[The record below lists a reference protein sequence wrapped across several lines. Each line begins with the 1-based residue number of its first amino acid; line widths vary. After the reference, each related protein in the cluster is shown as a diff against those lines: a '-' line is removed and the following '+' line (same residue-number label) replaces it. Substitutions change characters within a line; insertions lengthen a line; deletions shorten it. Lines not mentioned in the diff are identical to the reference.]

1 MADIVREIEITAA
14 LSSDYQAA
22 FNAASSIARSTSA
35 ELDKLTKREADL
47 AKMTEIAGKAA
58 AASAENDAKA
68 VEKLQGEYNKLA
80 DKLGLVDRS
89 AEGVAAEL
97 KRVGDSKKEIQALN
111 KSAARS
117 AEIGRLAKD
126 ITAYTKAAQKIK
138 DPSLTAALEKMK
150 KRFRELGGVIPDKKK
165 AAGFFSTLRNGLT
178 HVPGPLS
185 SVMQSLSAVR
195 EAFST
200 TGGKAAIAIGAV
212 VAVGAAA
219 SKAAKAMWDLGV
231 DTMRAGDQIAKT
243 SRQLGIDAEAYQ
255 EFAYAVGLG
264 GASEKDFE
272 AALRQLNKEMEAA
285 QSGNRRAS
293 DAFRALG
300 VSMDEV
306 RSMNVEEMFVRLSD
320 ALSQV
325 DDAAARTRTTMTL
338 FGEGG
343 TKVATAIAGGS
354 AELERLRKEARDA
367 GYVLA
372 SDSLKKAEEANDNFT
387 RAQLQLRG
395 VARQLGVEV
404 MPVVNDVLV
413 EFVRLIRD
421 NREDLA
427 EFAKILGS
435 GFSTAAVVAAKAVGV
450 VNAAVEIFGE
460 GLKFWQNLF
469 ADVLTF
475 TTDGILWAS
484 GSLRDF
490 LDKVPGW
497 VTSALDA
504 VRDKL
509 ETWFTGA
516 KSRVQSWITSVVDA
530 VVQTILEKID
540 WLTSALRDVPL
551 LGGLFG
557 DSGPAVGGGVTVN
570 INNSV
575 DARGAEPGV
584 GATVQRAIANV
595 TSSSGERAAAALAEY
610 NGLSYSGASR

>member
-22 FNAASSIARSTSA
+22 FSAASSIARSTSA

-68 VEKLQGEYNKLA
+68 VEKLQSEYNKLA
-80 DKLGLVDRS
+80 DRLGLVDRS

-150 KRFRELGGVIPDKKK
+150 KRFRELGGVIPDKRKP
-165 AAGFFSTLRNGLT
+165 AGFFSTLRDGLT
-178 HVPGPLS
+178 RVPGPMS

-195 EAFST
+195 DAFST
-200 TGGKAAIAIGAV
+200 TGGKAAIAVGAV
-212 VAVGAAA
+212 MAVGAAA

-272 AALRQLNKEMEAA
+272 TALRQLNKQMEAA
-285 QSGNRRAS
+285 QSGNRRAA

-325 DDAAARTRTTMTL
+325 DDTAAKTRTTMAL
-338 FGEGG
+338 FGESGV
-343 TKVATAIAGGS
+343 KVATAIAGGS

-367 GYVLA
+367 GYVLTG
-372 SDSLKKAEEANDNFT
+372 DSLKKAEEANDNFT

-404 MPVVNDVLV
+404 MPVVNDTLV
-413 EFVRLIRD
+413 EFIQLIRD

-427 EFAKILGS
+427 TFVKILGG
-435 GFSTAAVVAAKAVGV
+435 GFSTAAVVAAKAVGT

-460 GLKFWQNLF
+460 GLKFWQGLV
-469 ADVLTF
+469 ADVLIGAEGLIF
-475 TTDGILWAS
+475 KGV
-484 GSLRDF
+484 DF
-490 LDKVPGW
+490 VESVPGR
-497 VTSALDA
+497 VMAALGEVA
-504 VRDKL
+504 ARV
-509 ETWFTGA
+509 EVWFGGA
-516 KSRVQSWITSVVDA
+516 KSRVQSWITSVVNA

-540 WLTSALRDVPL
+540 WLTNALRDVPL
-551 LGGLFG
+551 LGGLLG
-557 DSGPAVGGGVTVN
+557 GSGPAIGGGSVTVN
-570 INNSV
+570 INNAV
-575 DARGAEPGV
+575 DARGADPGV

-595 TSSSGERAAAALAEY
+595 TASSGERAAAALAEY

>member
-126 ITAYTKAAQKIK
+126 ITAYTKAAQKVK

-150 KRFRELGGVIPDKKK
+150 KRFRELGGVIPDKRKP
-165 AAGFFSTLRNGLT
+165 AGFFSTLRDGLMR
-178 HVPGPLS
+178 VPGPMS

-195 EAFST
+195 DAFST
-200 TGGKAAIAIGAV
+200 TGGKAAIAVGAV
-212 VAVGAAA
+212 MAVGAAA

-272 AALRQLNKEMEAA
+272 TALRQLNRQMEAA
-285 QSGNRRAS
+285 QSGNRRAA

-325 DDAAARTRTTMTL
+325 DDTAAKTRTTMAL
-338 FGEGG
+338 FGESGI
-343 TKVATAIAGGS
+343 KVATAIAGGS

-367 GYVLA
+367 GYVLTG
-372 SDSLKKAEEANDNFT
+372 DSLKKAEEANDNFT

-404 MPVVNDVLV
+404 MPVVNDTLV
-413 EFVRLIRD
+413 EFIQLIRD

-427 EFAKILGS
+427 TFVKILGG
-435 GFSTAAVVAAKAVGV
+435 GFSTAAVIAAKAVGT

-460 GLKFWQNLF
+460 GLKFWQGLV
-469 ADVLTF
+469 ADVLIGAEGLIF
-475 TTDGILWAS
+475 KGV
-484 GSLRDF
+484 DF
-490 LDKVPGW
+490 VESVPGR
-497 VTSALDA
+497 VMAALSEVA
-504 VRDKL
+504 ARV
-509 ETWFTGA
+509 EVWFGEA
-516 KSRVQSWITSVVDA
+516 KSRVQSWITSVVNA

-557 DSGPAVGGGVTVN
+557 DSGPAVGGGSVTVN
-570 INNSV
+570 INNAV
-575 DARGAEPGV
+575 DARGADPGV

-595 TSSSGERAAAALAEY
+595 TASSGERAAAALAEY

>member
-68 VEKLQGEYNKLA
+68 VEKLQTEYNKLA

-150 KRFRELGGVIPDKKK
+150 KRFRELGGVIPDKRKP
-165 AAGFFSTLRNGLT
+165 AGFFSTLRDGLNR
-178 HVPGPLS
+178 VPGPLS
-185 SVMQSLSAVR
+185 GVMQSLSAVR
-195 EAFST
+195 DAFST
-200 TGGKAAIAIGAV
+200 TGGKAAIAVGAV
-212 VAVGAAA
+212 MAVGAAA

-272 AALRQLNKEMEAA
+272 VALRQLNKQMEAA
-285 QSGNRRAS
+285 QSGNKRAA

-325 DDAAARTRTTMTL
+325 DDTAAKTRTTMAL
-338 FGEGG
+338 FGEQGN
-343 TKVATAIAGGS
+343 KIATAIAGGS

-372 SDSLKKAEEANDNFT
+372 GDSLKKAEEASDNFT

-404 MPVVNDVLV
+404 MPVVNDMLV
-413 EFVRLIRD
+413 EFTQLIRD

-427 EFAKILGS
+427 TFARILGS
-435 GFSTAAVVAAKAVGV
+435 GFSTAAVVAAKAVGT

-460 GLKFWQNLF
+460 GLKFWQGLV
-469 ADVLTF
+469 ADVLIGAEGLIF
-475 TTDGILWAS
+475 KGV
-484 GSLRDF
+484 DF
-490 LDKVPGW
+490 VESVPGR
-497 VTSALDA
+497 VMSALGEVA
-504 VRDKL
+504 ARV
-509 ETWFTGA
+509 EVWFGEA
-516 KSRVQSWITSVVDA
+516 KSRVQSWITSVVNA

-557 DSGPAVGGGVTVN
+557 DSGPAVGGGGSVTVN

-575 DARGAEPGV
+575 DARGADPGV

-595 TSSSGERAAAALAEY
+595 TASSGERAAAALAEY

>member
-97 KRVGDSKKEIQALN
+97 KRVGDSEKEIQALN

-165 AAGFFSTLRNGLT
+165 PAGFFSTLRDGLNR
-178 HVPGPLS
+178 VPGPLS
-185 SVMQSLSAVR
+185 GVMQSLSAVR
-195 EAFST
+195 DAFST
-200 TGGKAAIAIGAV
+200 TGGKAAIAVGAV

-219 SKAAKAMWDLGV
+219 AKAAKAMWDLGV

-272 AALRQLNKEMEAA
+272 MALRQLNKQMEAA
-285 QSGNRRAS
+285 QSGNRRAA

-320 ALSQV
+320 ALSRV
-325 DDAAARTRTTMTL
+325 DDTAAKTRTTMAL
-338 FGEGG
+338 FGEHGN
-343 TKVATAIAGGS
+343 KVATAIAGGS

-367 GYVLA
+367 GYVLTG
-372 SDSLKKAEEANDNFT
+372 DSLKKAEEANDNFT
-387 RAQLQLRG
+387 RAQLELRG

-404 MPVVNDVLV
+404 MPVVNDTLV
-413 EFVRLIRD
+413 EFVQLIRD

-427 EFAKILGS
+427 TFVKILGG
-435 GFSTAAVVAAKAVGV
+435 GFSTAAVVAAKAVGT

-460 GLKFWQNLF
+460 GLKFWQELV
-469 ADVLTF
+469 ADVLIGAEGLIF
-475 TTDGILWAS
+475 KGV
-484 GSLRDF
+484 DF
-490 LDKVPGW
+490 VESVPGR
-497 VTSALDA
+497 VMAALGEVA
-504 VRDKL
+504 SRV
-509 ETWFTGA
+509 EAWFGEA
-516 KSRVQSWITSVVDA
+516 KSRVQSWITSVVNA

-551 LGGLFG
+551 LGGLLG
-557 DSGPAVGGGVTVN
+557 DSGPAIGGGSVTVN

-575 DARGAEPGV
+575 DARGADPGV

>member
-138 DPSLTAALEKMK
+138 DPALTAALEKMK
-150 KRFRELGGVIPDKKK
+150 KRFRELGGVIPDKRKP
-165 AAGFFSTLRNGLT
+165 AGFFSTLRDGLNR
-178 HVPGPLS
+178 VPGPLS
-185 SVMQSLSAVR
+185 GVMQSLSAVR
-195 EAFST
+195 DAFST
-200 TGGKAAIAIGAV
+200 TGGKAAIAVGAV

-272 AALRQLNKEMEAA
+272 VALRQLNRQMEAA
-285 QSGNRRAS
+285 QSGNKRAT

-300 VSMDEV
+300 VTMDEV

-325 DDAAARTRTTMTL
+325 DDTAAKTRTTMAL
-338 FGEGG
+338 FGEQGN
-343 TKVATAIAGGS
+343 KVATAIAGGS

-372 SDSLKKAEEANDNFT
+372 GDSLKKAEEANDNFT

-404 MPVVNDVLV
+404 MPVVNDMLV
-413 EFVRLIRD
+413 EFIQLIRD

-427 EFAKILGS
+427 TFVKILGG
-435 GFSTAAVVAAKAVGV
+435 GFSTAAVVAAKAVGT
-450 VNAAVEIFGE
+450 VNAAVEIFGA
-460 GLKFWQNLF
+460 GLKFWQGLV
-469 ADVLTF
+469 ADVLIGAEGLIF
-475 TTDGILWAS
+475 KGV
-484 GSLRDF
+484 DF
-490 LDKVPGW
+490 VESVPGR
-497 VTSALDA
+497 VMSALGEVA
-504 VRDKL
+504 ARV
-509 ETWFTGA
+509 EVWFGEA
-516 KSRVQSWITSVVDA
+516 KSRVQSWITSVVNA

-540 WLTSALRDVPL
+540 WLTNALRDVPL

-557 DSGPAVGGGVTVN
+557 DSGPAVGGGSVTVN
-570 INNSV
+570 INNAV
-575 DARGAEPGV
+575 DARGADPGV

-595 TSSSGERAAAALAEY
+595 TASSGERAAAALAEY

>member
-150 KRFRELGGVIPDKKK
+150 KRFRELGGVIPDKRKP
-165 AAGFFSTLRNGLT
+165 AGFFSTLRDGLNR
-178 HVPGPLS
+178 VPGPLS
-185 SVMQSLSAVR
+185 GVMQSLSAVR
-195 EAFST
+195 DAFST
-200 TGGKAAIAIGAV
+200 TGGKAAIAVGAV

-272 AALRQLNKEMEAA
+272 TALRQLNKQMEAA
-285 QSGNRRAS
+285 QSGNKRAA

-325 DDAAARTRTTMTL
+325 DDTAAKTRTTMAL
-338 FGEGG
+338 FGEQGN
-343 TKVATAIAGGS
+343 KIATAIAGGS

-367 GYVLA
+367 GYVLTG
-372 SDSLKKAEEANDNFT
+372 DSLKKAEEANDNFT

-404 MPVVNDVLV
+404 MPVVNDMLV
-413 EFVRLIRD
+413 EFIQLIRD

-427 EFAKILGS
+427 TFVKILGG
-435 GFSTAAVVAAKAVGV
+435 GFSTAAVVAAKAVGA

-460 GLKFWQNLF
+460 GLKFWQGLV
-469 ADVLTF
+469 ADVLIGAEGLIF
-475 TTDGILWAS
+475 KGV
-484 GSLRDF
+484 DF
-490 LDKVPGW
+490 VESVPGR
-497 VTSALDA
+497 VMAALGEVA
-504 VRDKL
+504 SRV
-509 ETWFTGA
+509 EVWFGEA
-516 KSRVQSWITSVVDA
+516 KSRVQSWITSVVNA

-557 DSGPAVGGGVTVN
+557 DSGPAVGGGSVTVN
-570 INNSV
+570 ISNSV
-575 DARGAEPGV
+575 DARGADPGV

>member
-22 FNAASSIARSTSA
+22 FSAASSIARSTSA
-35 ELDKLTKREADL
+35 DLDKLTKREADL

-97 KRVGDSKKEIQALN
+97 KRVGDSKKEVQSLN
-111 KSAARS
+111 KAAARS
-117 AEIGRLAKD
+117 AEISRLAKD

-150 KRFRELGGVIPDKKK
+150 KRFRELGGVIPDKRKP
-165 AAGFFSTLRNGLT
+165 AGFFSTLRDGLT
-178 HVPGPLS
+178 RVPGPMS

-195 EAFST
+195 DAFST
-200 TGGKAAIAIGAV
+200 TGGKAAIAVGAV
-212 VAVGAAA
+212 MAVGAAA

-272 AALRQLNKEMEAA
+272 TALRQLNKQMEAA
-285 QSGNRRAS
+285 QSGNKRAT

-325 DDAAARTRTTMTL
+325 DDTAAKTRTTMAL
-338 FGEGG
+338 FGESGIE
-343 TKVATAIAGGS
+343 VATAIAGGS

-372 SDSLKKAEEANDNFT
+372 GDSLKKAEEANDNFT

-404 MPVVNDVLV
+404 MPVVNDTLV
-413 EFVRLIRD
+413 EFVQLIRD

-427 EFAKILGS
+427 TFVKILGG
-435 GFSTAAVVAAKAVGV
+435 GFSTAAVVAAKAVGT

-460 GLKFWQNLF
+460 GLKFWQGLV
-469 ADVLTF
+469 ADVLIGAEGLIF
-475 TTDGILWAS
+475 KGV
-484 GSLRDF
+484 DF
-490 LDKVPGW
+490 VESVPGR
-497 VTSALDA
+497 VMAALSEVA
-504 VRDKL
+504 SRV
-509 ETWFTGA
+509 EVWFGEA
-516 KSRVQSWITSVVDA
+516 KSRVQSWITSVVNA

-551 LGGLFG
+551 LGGLLG
-557 DSGPAVGGGVTVN
+557 DSGPAIGGGSVTVN
-570 INNSV
+570 INNAV
-575 DARGAEPGV
+575 DARGADPGV

>member
-165 AAGFFSTLRNGLT
+165 PAGFFSTLRDGLNR
-178 HVPGPLS
+178 VPGPLS
-185 SVMQSLSAVR
+185 GVMQSLSAVR
-195 EAFST
+195 DAFST
-200 TGGKAAIAIGAV
+200 TGGKAAIAVGAV
-212 VAVGAAA
+212 MAVGAAA

-272 AALRQLNKEMEAA
+272 TALRQLNKQMEAA
-285 QSGNRRAS
+285 QSGNRRAA

-343 TKVATAIAGGS
+343 NKVATAIAGGS

-372 SDSLKKAEEANDNFT
+372 GDSLKKAEEANDNFT

-404 MPVVNDVLV
+404 MPVVNDMLV
-413 EFVRLIRD
+413 EFTQLIRD

-427 EFAKILGS
+427 TFARILGG
-435 GFSTAAVVAAKAVGV
+435 GFSTAAVVAAKAVGT

-460 GLKFWQNLF
+460 GLKFWQGLV
-469 ADVLTF
+469 ADVLIGAEGLIF
-475 TTDGILWAS
+475 KGV
-484 GSLRDF
+484 DF
-490 LDKVPGW
+490 VESVPGR
-497 VTSALDA
+497 VMSALSEVA
-504 VRDKL
+504 ARVGV
-509 ETWFTGA
+509 WFGEA
-516 KSRVQSWITSVVDA
+516 KSRVQSWITSVVNA

-557 DSGPAVGGGVTVN
+557 DSGPAVAGGGSVTVN

-575 DARGAEPGV
+575 DARGADPGV

>member
-68 VEKLQGEYNKLA
+68 VEKLQNEYNKLA

-165 AAGFFSTLRNGLT
+165 PAGFFSTLRDGLT
-178 HVPGPLS
+178 RVPGPMAG
-185 SVMQSLSAVR
+185 VMQSLSAMR
-195 EAFST
+195 DAFST
-200 TGGKAAIAIGAV
+200 TGGKAAIAVGAV
-212 VAVGAAA
+212 MAVGAAA

-272 AALRQLNKEMEAA
+272 TALRQLNKQMEAA
-285 QSGNRRAS
+285 QSGNKRAT

-325 DDAAARTRTTMTL
+325 DDTAAKTRTTMAL
-338 FGEGG
+338 FGESGI
-343 TKVATAIAGGS
+343 KVATAIAGGS

-372 SDSLKKAEEANDNFT
+372 GDSLKKAEEANDNFT

-404 MPVVNDVLV
+404 MPVVNDMLV
-413 EFVRLIRD
+413 EFIQLIRD

-427 EFAKILGS
+427 TFVQILGG
-435 GFSTAAVVAAKAVGV
+435 GFSTAAVVAAKAVGT

-460 GLKFWQNLF
+460 GLKFWQGLV
-469 ADVLTF
+469 ADVLIGAEGLIF
-475 TTDGILWAS
+475 KGV
-484 GSLRDF
+484 DF
-490 LDKVPGW
+490 VESVPGR
-497 VTSALDA
+497 VMAALGEVA
-504 VRDKL
+504 SRVGV
-509 ETWFTGA
+509 WFGEA
-516 KSRVQSWITSVVDA
+516 KSRVQSWITSVVNA

-551 LGGLFG
+551 LGGLLG
-557 DSGPAVGGGVTVN
+557 DSGPAIGGGSVTVN
-570 INNSV
+570 INNAV
-575 DARGAEPGV
+575 DARGADPGV